1 MVIGVSFSV
10 KKRYIKM
17 LERPN
22 IVWLRNDLRLR
33 DNAALSTALGQGAPV
48 VVLYIW
54 DVEAY
59 GDWAPGGAAKVW
71 LHHALESLSKEL
83 AKQGG
88 RLILRKGATAEVLHD
103 VITTTGAGAIYWN
116 RRYEPNL
123 RALDAELKLELRA
136 EGLKVETFNSA
147 LLNEPHTVANKSGG
161 PFKVYSPYFKSIQD
175 RPVAAPVEF
184 EPEAAQWSKMDLES
198 EALEALDLLPELDW
212 WRGMITEWDISEA
225 GAQARLDSFLDGPVA
240 NYNEDRNIPG
250 MEGSS
255 KLSPYLQSGL
265 IGPRQVVAALE
276 ARSDL
281 KEKGPFVYLK
291 EIYWREFAYNV
302 LFHFPH
308 TSDKPLQAQY
318 ADFPWEDDEAL
329 LKRWQEGQ
337 TGYPIVDAGMRE
349 LYATGWMHNRVRMI
363 VASLLVKQLLQD
375 WKAGAAWFWDTLVD
389 ADLASN
395 SLGWQWSG
403 GCGADAAPYFRVF
416 NPMIQGGKFDAIGTY
431 VKRYVPELAKLP
443 AKYIHTPWE
452 APESVLEAAGVELG
466 VTYPRPVIDHQV
478 GRDRALA
485 AFDKFK
491 NPVEAV

>member
-1 MVIGVSFSV
+1 MSDQPS
-10 KKRYIKM
+10 
-17 LERPN
+17 
-22 IVWLRNDLRLR
+22 IVWLRNDLRLQ
-33 DNAALSTALGQGAPV
+33 DNAALAAGLQANGPL

-54 DVEAY
+54 DEAAY
-59 GDWAPGGAAKVW
+59 GAWQPGGAAKVW
-71 LHHALESLSKEL
+71 LHHALKSLESEL
-83 AKQGG
+83 ARQGG
-88 RLILRKGATAEVLHD
+88 RLILKIGVTADVLYEVIEASGAKR
-103 VITTTGAGAIYWN
+103 IFWN
-116 RRYEPNL
+116 RRYEPVL
-123 RALDAELKLELRA
+123 RRLDADLKLDLRA

-175 RPVAAPVEF
+175 RPVEVPVAVHLEQ
-184 EPEAAQWSKMDLES
+184 ASWSDADLNGV
-198 EALEALDLLPELDW
+198 ALDALKLLPAQGW
-212 WRGMITEWDISEA
+212 WRDMVKDWDISEA
-225 GAQARLDSFLDGPVA
+225 GAQERLDRFLDGAVTH
-240 NYNEDRNIPG
+240 YNEDRNIPG

-265 IGPRQVVAALE
+265 IGPRQVVAALQ
-276 ARSDL
+276 ARTNL

-308 TSDKPLQAQY
+308 TPEKPLQAQY
-318 ADFPWEDDEAL
+318 ADFPWEAEDEL
-329 LKRWQEGQ
+329 LKRWQKGQ

-375 WKAGAAWFWDTLVD
+375 WKNGAAWFWDTLVD

-395 SLGWQWSG
+395 TLGWQWSG

-416 NPMIQGGKFDAIGTY
+416 NPMIQGGKFDPIGTY

-452 APESVLEAAGVELG
+452 APESVLEAAGIELG
-466 VTYPRPVIDHQV
+466 VNYPRPVIDHQA

>member
-1 MVIGVSFSV
+1 MDNT
-10 KKRYIKM
+10 
-17 LERPN
+17 PN
-22 IVWLRNDLRLR
+22 IVWLRNDLRLQ
-33 DNAALSTALGQGAPV
+33 DNAALSAAIERGGPLIL
-48 VVLYIW
+48 LYIQ
-54 DVEAY
+54 DEKSY
-59 GDWAPGGAAKVW
+59 GTWAPGAASKVW
-71 LHHALESLSKEL
+71 LHHALESLAGEL
-83 AKQGG
+83 EKRGG
-88 RLILRKGATAEVLHD
+88 RVLIRAGVTGEVLHEL
-103 VITTTGAGAIYWN
+103 VTSSGAGAIFWN

-123 RALDAELKLELRA
+123 RALDAGLKLELRA
-136 EGLKVETFNSA
+136 EGLEVETFNSA

-161 PFKVYSPYFKSIQD
+161 PFKVYSPYFKTVQD
-175 RPVAAPVEF
+175 RPVEAPVAVDLAGAEWYVG
-184 EPEAAQWSKMDLES
+184 ELES
-198 EALEALDLLPELDW
+198 EGLDSLGLLPERDW
-212 WRGMITEWDISEA
+212 WRGMVSGWEISEA
-225 GAQARLDSFLDGPVA
+225 GAQARLDRFLDGAVA
-240 NYNEDRNIPG
+240 HYNEDRNIPG

-255 KLSPYLQSGL
+255 KLSPYLQCGL

-276 ARSDL
+276 TRTDL

-302 LFHFPH
+302 LFHFPQ
-308 TSDKPLQAQY
+308 TPDSPLQAQY
-318 ADFPWEDDEAL
+318 ADFPWEADDAL
-329 LKRWQEGQ
+329 VERWQKGQ

-375 WKAGAAWFWDTLVD
+375 WKVGARWFWDTLVD

-395 SLGWQWSG
+395 TLGWQWSG

-443 AKYIHTPWE
+443 AKYIHTPWD

-466 VTYPRPVIDHQV
+466 VSYPRPVIDHQA

-485 AFDKFK
+485 AFDAFK
-491 NPVEAV
+491 NGEVA

>member
-1 MVIGVSFSV
+1 M
-10 KKRYIKM
+10 KRYILM
-17 LERPN
+17 SGTTN
-22 IVWLRNDLRLR
+22 IVWLRNDLRVQ
-33 DNAALSTALGQGAPV
+33 DNAALAAALERGGPLV
-48 VVLYIW
+48 LLYIW
-54 DVEAY
+54 DVESY
-59 GDWAPGGAAKVW
+59 GSWAPGAASKVW
-71 LHHALESLSKEL
+71 LHHALESLARELSKY
-83 AKQGG
+83 GG
-88 RLILRKGATAEVLHD
+88 RLLIRQGATAEVLHD
-103 VITTTGAGAIYWN
+103 VVTSSGAGAIFWN
-116 RRYEPNL
+116 RRYEPKL
-123 RALDAELKLELRA
+123 RSLDAELKLELRA
-136 EGLKVETFNSA
+136 EGLEVETFNSA

-161 PFKVYSPYFKSIQD
+161 AFKVYSPYFKAVQD
-175 RPVAAPVEF
+175 RPVAAPV
-184 EPEAAQWSKMDLES
+184 AADLGVAEWLKADLRSES
-198 EALEALDLLPELDW
+198 LDSLGLLPERDW
-212 WRGMITEWDISEA
+212 WRGMVSDWEISEA
-225 GAQARLDSFLDGPVA
+225 GGQARLDRFLDGAVEH
-240 NYNEDRNIPG
+240 YNEDRNIPG

-255 KLSPYLQSGL
+255 KLSPYLQCGL

-276 ARSDL
+276 ARTDL
-281 KEKGPFVYLK
+281 KAKGPFVYLK

-308 TSDKPLQAQY
+308 TPDSPLQAQY
-318 ADFPWEDDEAL
+318 ADFPWEADDDL
-329 LKRWQEGQ
+329 LERWQKGQ

-375 WKAGAAWFWDTLVD
+375 WKAGARWFWDTLVD

-395 SLGWQWSG
+395 TLGWQWSG

-466 VTYPRPVIDHQV
+466 VTYPRPVIEHQA

-485 AFDKFK
+485 AFDAFK
-491 NPVEAV
+491 NGEVA